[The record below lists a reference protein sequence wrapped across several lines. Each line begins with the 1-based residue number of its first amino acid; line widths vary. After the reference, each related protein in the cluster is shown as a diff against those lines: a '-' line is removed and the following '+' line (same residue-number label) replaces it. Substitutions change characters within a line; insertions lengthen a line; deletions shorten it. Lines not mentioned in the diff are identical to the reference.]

1 MPGIVQPTH
10 PSLNCGG
17 QTRPAPTPKPRS
29 FDRRGGPCLRFG
41 CRIACRI
48 MSDFVT
54 RPTGRPVVASTTAPS
69 VREANSIARAL
80 VERRL
85 AACVQILEPIR
96 SVYRWEGEVREDP
109 EVLLLIKSLDSQV
122 SSIEELLR
130 ELHPYEVPELLA
142 VPVTAGS
149 EPYLRWLIENVGRPV
164 P

>member
-1 MPGIVQPTH
+1 
-10 PSLNCGG
+10 
-17 QTRPAPTPKPRS
+17 
-29 FDRRGGPCLRFG
+29 
-41 CRIACRI
+41 